1 MHGSDLEVA
10 IRKWQWSCMIVWEW
24 PLQFSFHY
32 FLFPFSPHFSQAHHP
47 PLAQM
52 RLFTLHP
59 GSLYENHNFL
69 DKVNYIT
76 ANVNETGYG
85 GVSQRTAVSWSQESF
100 QLNFSPKKKPNQ
112 SSLCDDADI
121 VAQLLFVPDKLDPNQ
136 TKLSEFRLSRIS
148 WRIPKSRLP
157 GSLLSSATVQN

>member
-10 IRKWQWSCMIVWEW
+10 IRKWQWSCMIVCEW

-100 QLNFSPKKKPNQ
+100 QLNFSPKKSQTKVACATTPISSPNSCLFRTNLTPIKPNF
-112 SSLCDDADI
+112 LN
-121 VAQLLFVPDKLDPNQ
+121 LD
-136 TKLSEFRLSRIS
+136 
-148 WRIPKSRLP
+148 
-157 GSLLSSATVQN
+157 